1 MTSEA
6 PRPSNGSYHHGNLR
20 HALIA
25 QGRLELEKMGP
36 QELSLRNL
44 ARAVGVSEAAPSRHF
59 AGKAGLLAAIAA
71 DGFGELACIRARI
84 TNSGDDALTVAYR
97 MMDAYV
103 DFAREHKG
111 LFNLMVGPR
120 IVARDAYP
128 ELSSRSAESFN
139 AFARAVEEYA
149 RECGWQKE
157 ALPFV
162 VHGAWAMEHG
172 LATLILSERVPRLE
186 MPIAIDSIVHFSIS
200 MFLHAVAAGPARLEA
215 LLNATST
222 APKGWED
229 ASAGGGGCG
238 GN

>member
-6 PRPSNGSYHHGNLR
+6 PRPFSGNYHHGNLR

-71 DGFGELACIRARI
+71 DGFRELAGIRFRI
-84 TNSGDDALTVAYR
+84 ANSGDDTLTVAYR

-103 DFAREHKG
+103 DFAQAHKG

-120 IVARDAYP
+120 IVARDVYP
-128 ELSSRSAESFN
+128 ELSERSAESFR
-139 AFARAVEEYA
+139 AFARAVEEHA
-149 RECGWQKE
+149 TECGWSKG

-172 LATLILSERVPRLE
+172 LATLILSERVPRSE
-186 MPIAIDSIVHFSIS
+186 MPVAISPMVHFSIN
-200 MFLHAVAAGPARLEA
+200 MFLHAIAAGPKRLEV
-215 LLNATST
+215 LLNET
-222 APKGWED
+222 AHTRKRWAEIGED
-229 ASAGGGGCG
+229 SLG
-238 GN
+238 